1 MIDFILCGDIDLLL
15 ICPQGIVF
23 DRRLMEVVS
32 IAFKPADFERM
43 ATNDTELIVASS
55 GRAAQALRVAFGL
68 LM

>member
-1 MIDFILCGDIDLLL
+1 M
-15 ICPQGIVF
+15 F

-32 IAFKPADFERM
+32 IAFKPADFEKM

-55 GRAAQALRVAFGL
+55 SRAAQALRVAFGL